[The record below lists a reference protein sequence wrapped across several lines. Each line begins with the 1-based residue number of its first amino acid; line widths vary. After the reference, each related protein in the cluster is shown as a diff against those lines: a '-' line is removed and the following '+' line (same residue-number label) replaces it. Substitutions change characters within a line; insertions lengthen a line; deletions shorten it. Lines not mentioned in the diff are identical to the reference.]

1 MILHTAF
8 RWWQKDTIVT
18 QGWCIP
24 NEPLGKNKNLV
35 KLKLGWGGGGRNLA
49 N

>member
-35 KLKLGWGGGGRNLA
+35 KLKLGRGGRNLA